1 MKIDAINP
9 ETTRNS
15 PAFSQGML
23 VTDAR
28 KLLFIGGQNAVNAA
42 GEIPEGVT
50 AQTELAL
57 KNVAAVVETAGG
69 HKSDVVKMTIYLVQG
84 VDANEGYAASAR
96 AWGPYPT
103 AISVLFVA
111 ALGNPKFLV
120 EIEAVAA
127 FGA

>member
-1 MKIDAINP
+1 MDIQPVNP
-9 ETTRNS
+9 DGMRNS

-28 KLLFIGGQNAVNAA
+28 KLLFVGGQNGVDAA
-42 GEIPEGVT
+42 GNIPEGIA

-57 KNVAAVVETAGG
+57 KNVATVLETAGG
-69 HKSDVVKMTIYLVQG
+69 RKSDVVKMTIYLVQG
-84 VDANEGYAASAR
+84 VDANEGYAASAK

-127 FGA
+127 LAS

>member
-9 ETTRNS
+9 QTTRNS

-23 VTDAR
+23 ATDAR
-28 KLLFIGGQNAVNAA
+28 KLLFIGGQNAVDAA

-57 KNVAAVVETAGG
+57 KNVAAVLETAGG
-69 HKSDVVKMTIYLVQG
+69 QKSDVVKMTIYLVQG

-103 AISVLFVA
+103 AISVLFVV

-127 FGA
+127 FG

>member
-1 MKIDAINP
+1 MDIEAINP
-9 ETTRNS
+9 EALRNS

-28 KLLFIGGQNAVNAA
+28 KLLFIGGQNGGNAA
-42 GEIPEGVT
+42 GEIPEGLA

-57 KNVAAVVETAGG
+57 HNVAAVLETAGG
-69 HKSDVVKMTIYLVQG
+69 RKEDVVKMTIFMVQG

-96 AWGPYPT
+96 VWGPHPT
-103 AISVLFVA
+103 AISAVFVA

-127 FGA
+127 LA

>member
-1 MKIDAINP
+1 MEIDAINP
-9 ETTRNS
+9 ETLRNS

-28 KLLFIGGQNAVNAA
+28 KLLFIGGQNGVNAA
-42 GEIPEGVT
+42 GEIPEGLA

-57 KNVAAVVETAGG
+57 QNVAAVLKTAGG
-69 HKSDVVKMTIYLVQG
+69 KKSDVVKMTIFMVQG
-84 VDANEGYAASAR
+84 VDANEGYATSAR
-96 AWGPYPT
+96 VWGPHPT
-103 AISVLFVA
+103 AISAVFVA

-127 FGA
+127 FG